1 MERLNIASLAD
12 ARPRLHR
19 ELEWLRVTELWK
31 LNDIPTGPDAME
43 TGEKTW
49 ILLAKGATHDYII
62 PSMAGAENTPDKY
75 TVWIHNTGALDADR
89 QQEQELP
96 KGYVCIDK
104 RKLGRKRRELTDEER
119 QQIHA
124 RHEAGEGICR
134 IAKALHLGTRRVM
147 DALKD

>member
-1 MERLNIASLAD
+1 MEKMDIVSLAD

-49 ILLAKGATHDYII
+49 VLLARGAAHDYII
-62 PSMAGAENTPDKY
+62 LSMAGAENTPDEY
-75 TVWIHNTGALDADR
+75 SVWIHNTGALDAGR

-124 RHEAGEGICR
+124 RHEAGEGIGR
-134 IAKALHLGTRRVM
+134 IAKALHLGTRRIM
-147 DALKD
+147 EALKD